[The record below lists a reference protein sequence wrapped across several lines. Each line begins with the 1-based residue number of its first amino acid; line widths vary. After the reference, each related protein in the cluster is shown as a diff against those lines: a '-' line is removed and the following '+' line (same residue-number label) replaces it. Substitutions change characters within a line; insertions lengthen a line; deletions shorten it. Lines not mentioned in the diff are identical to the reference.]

1 MNFHLYDPLISL
13 SYPSSLTI
21 FCNTGACID
30 LVTVCD
36 GTDDCGDFS
45 DESEAACS
53 SFMPMCTF
61 EDDCDWSDRG
71 GDFHWA
77 V

>member
-1 MNFHLYDPLISL
+1 MLWTKKFNNL
-13 SYPSSLTI
+13 LT
-21 FCNTGACID
+21 TGACTD

-45 DESEAACS
+45 DESQDACS
-53 SFMPMCTF
+53 KFLPMCTF
-61 EDDCDWSDRG
+61 EDDCNWSDKG
-71 GDFHWA
+71 GDFHWK

>member
-1 MNFHLYDPLISL
+1 MIVLWTKKFNNL
-13 SYPSSLTI
+13 LT
-21 FCNTGACID
+21 TGACTD

-45 DESEAACS
+45 DESQDACS
-53 SFMPMCTF
+53 SFLPMCTF
-61 EDDCDWSDRG
+61 EDDCNWSDKG
-71 GDFHWA
+71 GDFHWK